1 MAKLTIT
8 PNKKPKLF
16 QRNVVYLMPESRP
29 RIYLRR
35 TSYIFNVIFIF
46 LFIFFTYRAEYF
58 MKIAEYIK
66 NFIN

>member
-8 PNKKPKLF
+8 ANKKPKLF

-35 TSYIFNVIFIF
+35 TSYILNIVLISLLIFMAYNAQY
-46 LFIFFTYRAEYF
+46 FIKFS
-58 MKIAEYIK
+58 EYIK
-66 NFIN
+66 NLY